1 VLTSACV
8 HSGDQPPLLRSPRR
22 AYLVRRAFNG
32 DTEPQ
37 VTSVLRVLGDGGYG
51 MDATA
56 WEVIANPIK
65 GERLRFLGRE
75 GDVVSMQLMSS
86 SGHGVPAAESLTLAP
101 NL

>member
-1 VLTSACV
+1 MLTPAWV
-8 HSGDQPPLLRSPRR
+8 HSGDQPPLLRSPPR

-56 WEVIANPIK
+56 WEVIANPIT

-86 SGHGVPAAESLTLAP
+86 SGLAYRRRSL
-101 NL
+101 